1 MQNPFKISNFAGKF
15 QSFSRGKWKI
25 KELKFIEL
33 KKEAQKVDADHSTTH
48 DNESTD
54 EVPAT

>member
-1 MQNPFKISNFAGKF
+1 MCAFMGTFGNLSA
-15 QSFSRGKWKI
+15 FSV
-25 KELKFIEL
+25 ELPYRYKGVAYNQPP

-48 DNESTD
+48 DNERTD